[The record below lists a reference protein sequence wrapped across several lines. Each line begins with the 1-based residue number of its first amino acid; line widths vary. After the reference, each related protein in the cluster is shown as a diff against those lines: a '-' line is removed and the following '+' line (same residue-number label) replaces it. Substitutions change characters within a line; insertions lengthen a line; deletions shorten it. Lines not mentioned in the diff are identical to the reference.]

1 MLFKKNIENLAAFG
15 GGRIYC
21 QNIDFKKIVFN
32 SKEIKGGDVFIP
44 LKGQNHDAHKFIS
57 EAYDLGAACVVSEK
71 KIDNKNHILV
81 KDTKT
86 FLENIAK
93 KQRELFEGLVVGIT
107 GSNGKTTTKET
118 LSKYFKE
125 KFKQN
130 DVYKSCLLYT
140 SPSPRDQCL
149 SRMPSSA

>member
-21 QNIDFKKIVFN
+21 KNIDFKKIVFN

-71 KIDNKNHILV
+71 KIENKNHILV
-81 KDTKT
+81 KDTNT

-107 GSNGKTTTKET
+107 GSNGKTTT
-118 LSKYFKE
+118 
-125 KFKQN
+125 
-130 DVYKSCLLYT
+130 
-140 SPSPRDQCL
+140 
-149 SRMPSSA
+149 

>member
-71 KIDNKNHILV
+71 KIDNKII
-81 KDTKT
+81 
-86 FLENIAK
+86 FLLRI
-93 KQRELFEGLVVGIT
+93 RTLF
-107 GSNGKTTTKET
+107 
-118 LSKYFKE
+118 
-125 KFKQN
+125 
-130 DVYKSCLLYT
+130 
-140 SPSPRDQCL
+140 
-149 SRMPSSA
+149 

>member
-44 LKGQNHDAHKFIS
+44 LKGQNHDAHKFIA

-93 KQRELFEGLVVGIT
+93 KQDCGYCKLKGT
-107 GSNGKTTTKET
+107 NPTKHEV
-118 LSKYFKE
+118 F
-125 KFKQN
+125 F
-130 DVYKSCLLYT
+130 
-140 SPSPRDQCL
+140 
-149 SRMPSSA
+149 

>member
-1 MLFKKNIENLAAFG
+1 MLFKKNVENLAAFG

-21 QNIDFKKIVFN
+21 KNIDFKKIVFN

-44 LKGQNHDAHKFIS
+44 LKGQNHDAHKFIA

-81 KDTKT
+81 KDTNA

-93 KQRELFEGLVVGIT
+93 KQRELFGGLVVGIT

-118 LSKYFKE
+118 LSKYYE
-125 KFKQN
+125 DKFKQN
-130 DVYKSCLLYT
+130 VVFIDVRKG
-140 SPSPRDQCL
+140 
-149 SRMPSSA
+149 